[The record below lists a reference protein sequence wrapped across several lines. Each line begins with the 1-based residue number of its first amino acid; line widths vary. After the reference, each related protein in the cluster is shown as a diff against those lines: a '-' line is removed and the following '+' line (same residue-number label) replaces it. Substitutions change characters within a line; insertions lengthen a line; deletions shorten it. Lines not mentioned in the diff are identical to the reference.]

1 MHIESDTVPPFAEA
15 NAHAGARTPEAV
27 IAAARTAW
35 ERSLEAPEEAERALQ
50 KLLVEPVVKAHP
62 YARALLLRVQCYLE
76 VWRGDTHAAYASGVE
91 AERLLEAATDDIED
105 DSNELALDKATVA
118 YLLSTIALMI
128 GSFDR
133 AFHYGSESLR
143 QAEAAGETRWIAWAH
158 DALSAFYLETGELD
172 AAETEA
178 CAALDRFDAIGYD
191 VGRIRM
197 LGRLGDLAAK
207 KRDWE
212 GSIGYYRRGLEV
224 PGLPARMVHF
234 SRIGYASALVELNRL
249 EEAQSVFEV
258 AFAEE
263 HGDDVGSATLRI
275 GYAALLR
282 KEKRPHEAIEQLL
295 NAWDKASKQDLAAEK
310 DRICRELSEVYE
322 EDGNAVQALAWAR
335 RYQQAHE
342 EFFEQE
348 RARDLRNAQVRIA
361 VERSRA
367 EADWERRKNTEI
379 EELLHNILPISV
391 ARELRETGRAEP
403 ILHPEVTVLFADFVN
418 FTAHAATLSPTELV
432 DTLNRAFTRF
442 DGVIEYHGLEKL
454 KTMGDA
460 YMAVS
465 GAPEARNDHAVRL
478 ARAAHDMIDVAADL
492 RVELGT
498 GDAWHLRIGMHSGPI
513 VAGVVG
519 QIKFA
524 YDIWGSTV
532 NLASRLEEASLPDRI
547 TVSAHTA
554 ELLREAFEISHNGTV
569 ELKGAGRQ
577 DIYLVGDPLE

>member
-1 MHIESDTVPPFAEA
+1 MHVESKTASAET
-15 NAHAGARTPEAV
+15 NAPGVTRSYKEV
-27 IAAARTAW
+27 IAAARTIW
-35 ERSLEAPEEAERALQ
+35 ERSLDAPEEAELALRE
-50 KLLVEPVVKAHP
+50 LLIEPTVQTRP
-62 YARALLLRVQCYLE
+62 YARALLLRVQSYLE
-76 VWRGDTHAAYASGVE
+76 IWRGDTHAAYTSGVE
-91 AERLLEAATDDIED
+91 AERLLAEIDDDRIDGGAAT
-105 DSNELALDKATVA
+105 LALDKATVA

-128 GSFDR
+128 GAFDQ

-143 QAEAAGETRWIAWAH
+143 QAEAAGEARWIAWAH

-172 AAETEA
+172 EARTET

-191 VGRIRM
+191 IGRIRM
-197 LGRLGDLAAK
+197 LGRLGDLAIK
-207 KRDWE
+207 QRDWKAAVTH
-212 GSIGYYRRGLEV
+212 YRLGLDV
-224 PGLPARMVHF
+224 PGLPTRMVHF
-234 SRIGYASALVELNRL
+234 VRIGYAAALVELNRL
-249 EEAQSVFEV
+249 DEARRVFDI

-263 HGDDVGSATLRI
+263 HGDDVGSAKLRI

-282 KEKRPHEAIEQLL
+282 KEQRRCDAVEQLL
-295 NAWDKASKQDLAAEK
+295 NAWDKASKQDLAPEK
-310 DRICRELSEVYE
+310 DRISLELSEVYE
-322 EDGNAVQALAWAR
+322 EEGDVVSALMWAR
-335 RYQQAHE
+335 RHHRTHE
-342 EFFEQE
+342 ELFKRE
-348 RARDLRNAQVRIA
+348 RARDLRNTHIRIA

-391 ARELRETGRAEP
+391 ARELRETGRSEP
-403 ILHPEVTVLFADFVN
+403 VFHPEVTVLFADFVN

-465 GAPEARNDHAVRL
+465 GAPEAREDHAVRL
-478 ARAAHDMIDVAADL
+478 ARAAHDIIDVAADL
-492 RVELGT
+492 RVELENEE
-498 GDAWHLRIGMHSGPI
+498 AWHVRIGMHSGPI

-547 TVSAHTA
+547 TVSARTA
-554 ELLREAFEISHNGTV
+554 ELLRGTFDIAHNGTV

-577 DIYLVGDPLE
+577 DIYLVGDAVE

>member
-1 MHIESDTVPPFAEA
+1 MHVESEAPPMSAAA
-15 NAHAGARTPEAV
+15 NVHAGAHSPEAV
-27 IAAARTAW
+27 ITAARAVW
-35 ERSLEAPEEAERALQ
+35 ERSLEAPEEAELALQ
-50 KLLVEPVVKAHP
+50 KLLVEPVAEVNP

-76 VWRGDTHAAYASGVE
+76 MWRGDTHAAYTSGAE
-91 AERLLEAATDDIED
+91 AERLLEAAAGDIGGE
-105 DSNELALDKATVA
+105 SEELILDKATVA
-118 YLLSTIALMI
+118 YLLSTVALMI
-128 GSFDR
+128 GAFDQ

-143 QAEAAGETRWIAWAH
+143 HAEAAGEVRWIAWAH
-158 DALSAFYLETGELD
+158 DALSSFYLETGELD
-172 AAETEA
+172 AAKTET
-178 CAALDRFDAIGYD
+178 CAALDRFDAVGYD

-197 LGRLGDLAAK
+197 VGRLGDLAIK
-207 KRDWE
+207 QGDWE
-212 GSIGYYRRGLEV
+212 DAIGYYRRGLDI

-234 SRIGYASALVELNRL
+234 TRIGYASALVELDRL
-249 EEAQSVFEV
+249 DEAQRVFDV

-263 HGDDVGSATLRI
+263 HGDDVGSATLRF

-282 KEKRPHEAIEQLL
+282 KQNRPHDAIEQLL
-295 NAWDKASKQDLAAEK
+295 NAWDKASKQDLAADR
-310 DRICRELSEVYE
+310 DRICRELSEIYE
-322 EDGNAVQALAWAR
+322 EEGDVGAALAWAR
-335 RYQQAHE
+335 RYHQTHE
-342 EFFEQE
+342 DLFEQE
-348 RARDLRNAQVRIA
+348 RARDLRNAHVRIA

-379 EELLHNILPISV
+379 EELLHNILPSSV

-403 ILHPEVTVLFADFVN
+403 IFHPEVTVLFADFVN

-465 GAPEARNDHAVRL
+465 GAPDPKEDHAVRL

-492 RVELGT
+492 RVELDT
-498 GDAWHLRIGMHSGPI
+498 DEAWHVRIGMHSGPI

-532 NLASRLEEASLPDRI
+532 NLASRLEEASLPDQI
-547 TVSAHTA
+547 TVSARTA
-554 ELLREAFEISHNGTV
+554 ELLKGTFEVSYSGTV

-577 DIYLVGDPLE
+577 DIYLVGDAL